1 MMAQILLRRLQP
13 SQRIWPASPAAFRK
27 RWDAVARALR
37 LPIGQGSGV
46 TPASLRGGGAT
57 AFYELTE
64 DVDRLRRR
72 ARWATVQSA
81 EIYIQEVAPYEFLV
95 NLSPNAREHIFRV
108 ADSFEAQMLKFLGP
122 EAQRVGCIP

>member
-1 MMAQILLRRLQP
+1 MMAQMLLGRLQP

-27 RWDAVARALR
+27 RWDAIARALR

-81 EIYIQEVAPYEFLV
+81 EIYIQEVAPYEFLAS
-95 NLSPNAREHIFRV
+95 LPRSTRDQIFRV

-122 EAQRVGCIP
+122 QALRAGCVP

>member
-1 MMAQILLRRLQP
+1 M
-13 SQRIWPASPAAFRK
+13 
-27 RWDAVARALR
+27 
-37 LPIGQGSGV
+37 

-72 ARWATVQSA
+72 ARWATAQSA
-81 EIYIQEVAPYEFLV
+81 EIYIQEVAPCEFLAS
-95 NLSPNAREHIFRV
+95 LPRSTRDHIFRV

-122 EAQRVGCIP
+122 QALRAVCVP

>member
-1 MMAQILLRRLQP
+1 MAQELLGDLLP

-37 LPIGQGSGV
+37 IPFKQGSGV

-64 DVDRLRRR
+64 DADRLRRR

-81 EIYIQEVAPYEFLV
+81 EIYIQEVAPYEFLAS
-95 NLSPNAREHIFRV
+95 LSRNTREHIFRV
-108 ADSFEAQMLKFLGP
+108 ADGFEAQMLKFLGP
-122 EAQRVGCIP
+122 EAQRVGCVP

>member
-1 MMAQILLRRLQP
+1 MP
-13 SQRIWPASPAAFRK
+13 
-27 RWDAVARALR
+27 VT
-37 LPIGQGSGV
+37 QGSGV

-64 DVDRLRRR
+64 DADRLRRR
-72 ARWATVQSA
+72 ARWATLQSA
-81 EIYIQEVAPYEFLV
+81 EIYIQEVAPYEVLA

-108 ADSFEAQMLKFLGP
+108 ADSFEAQMLKFLGL